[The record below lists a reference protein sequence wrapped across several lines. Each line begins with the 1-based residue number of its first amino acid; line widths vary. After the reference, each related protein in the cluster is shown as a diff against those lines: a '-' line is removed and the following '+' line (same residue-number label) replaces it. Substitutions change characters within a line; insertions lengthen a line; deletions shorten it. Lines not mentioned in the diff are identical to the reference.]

1 MAAPKGNQFWQL
13 RDKHGRNKLFEAPDA
28 LWTACCEYFEWVEA
42 NPLMEAKAFANQ
54 GAVTIADLPKMRAMT
69 LNGLH
74 IFLEIDRKTWDAY
87 REREEFASVCA
98 RVDAIIREQKF
109 TGAAAGLLNPVII
122 ARELGLA
129 DKQELSGP
137 NGSPIE
143 TKDVSAR
150 DLLASRIAGLAARSG
165 EGEGSS
171 GSDGSAG

>member
-1 MAAPKGNQFWQL
+1 MVAPLGNKFWQL
-13 RDKHGRNKLFEAPDA
+13 REKHGRSKLFETPDA

-42 NPLMEAKAFANQ
+42 NPLHEDKI
-54 GAVTIADLPKMRAMT
+54 IAYEGVATHVDVAKMRAMT

-129 DKQELSGP
+129 EKQEVSGP

-143 TKDVSAR
+143 TRELSPTEYAR
-150 DLLASRIAGLAARSG
+150 RIAFTLAQATK
-165 EGEGSS
+165 
-171 GSDGSAG
+171 D